1 MKSLT
6 RKLADGTTIR
16 ASLSSKGEGD
26 FTVWRAEGIEAKL
39 ITESEAVEALNMIKE
54 MKQGE

>member
-6 RKLADGTTIR
+6 RKLQDGTTIR

-26 FTVWRAEGIEAKL
+26 FTVWRKEGIEAKL
-39 ITESEAVEALNMIKE
+39 ITEAEAVEALTMIKE
-54 MKQGE
+54 MKQSE

>member
-6 RKLADGTTIR
+6 RKLSDGTTIR

-26 FTVWRAEGIEAKL
+26 FTVWRKDGIEAKL
-39 ITESEAVEALNMIKE
+39 ITESEAIEALNMIKE
-54 MKQGE
+54 MKQDD